1 MKKTI
6 IPISIIALCIMAFF
20 MFTSFKTISSS
31 STSKAPAFDRA
42 ESIRIYGTYTHAIGS
57 TYYGTVEASGEIN
70 AIGTYVMPA
79 KLLGNALHCIFEL
92 TFPTGTI
99 TIRLNCNMV
108 TLKGQWQI
116 LYGTDAYQNLKGGGS
131 LTMPGDDEELV
142 GSVRWN

>member
-20 MFTSFKTISSS
+20 MFNSFNTLS
-31 STSKAPAFDRA
+31 STSKSKSPAFDRA

-57 TYYGTVEASGEIN
+57 TYYGTVEASGAIN
-70 AIGTYVMPA
+70 ATGTYVMPA
-79 KLLGNALHCIFEL
+79 QLLGNALHCVFEL

-116 LYGTDAYQNLKGGGS
+116 LYGSGDYQNLKGGGS
-131 LTMPGDDEELV
+131 LTMPGDDEELI